1 MAGKNK
7 KKIIILTVPVGGGH
21 LTAAKIIHQALQAE
35 AGKEADIVTI
45 DVLDEWLPGS
55 PQFFTK
61 GYENSVKNFRSAP
74 YKLVYNF
81 ADAQPKL
88 VEEAFALVFQGL
100 GKKLLEREQPD
111 VIITTFPIVSYVIHK
126 VLQTLDKKVP
136 IISIV
141 TDAGDVHKLWFMG
154 INDTVITAT
163 EDTIAHAV
171 QSGVPREKLHYFGFP
186 VLESFKKLPSR
197 KKAREQLG
205 YQDIAS
211 VLITNGGLGMNP
223 HKVITIAEEIA
234 RRDFEHQVTFVCGK
248 NQSLYTTLTNMNF
261 GETPVRIFQFVDNMP
276 TLLAACDVVC
286 TKAGWLSVSE
296 AIEARRPMILFDVI
310 PGQEEPNAQ
319 YVLKHGFGEVIFNP
333 VHLVSRLEAL
343 LGQPALLK
351 AYQTV
356 YKDRV
361 SGSVA
366 AQRIAEFILQHL

>member
-1 MAGKNK
+1 MPGKK
-7 KKIIILTVPVGGGH
+7 KKIVVLTIPVGGGH

-35 AGKEADIVTI
+35 AGEAAEIVTI
-45 DVLDEWLPGS
+45 DVLHEWLPGS

-61 GYENSVKNFRSAP
+61 GYENSVKNFRSTP

-88 VEEAFALVFQGL
+88 VEDAFALVFQGL
-100 GKKLLEREQPD
+100 GKKLIEREQPD
-111 VIITTFPIVSYVIHK
+111 VIVTTFPIVSYVIHK
-126 VLQTLDKKVP
+126 VLQTLGRKMP

-171 QSGVPREKLHYFGFP
+171 RSGVPREKLHYFGFP
-186 VLESFKKLPSR
+186 VLTSFKKLPSR

-205 YQDIAS
+205 YRDMPT

-223 HKVITIAEEIA
+223 KKVLNIAEEIA
-234 RRDFEHQVTFVCGK
+234 ARKLPYQVAFICGK
-248 NQSLYTTLTNMNF
+248 NESLYNELMAMDF
-261 GETPVRIFQFVDNMP
+261 GQTPVHIYQFVPNMP
-276 TLLAACDVVC
+276 TFLAACDIVC

-296 AIEARRPMILFDVI
+296 AIEARRPMILFDII

-319 YVLKHGFGEVIFNP
+319 YVLKHGFGEVIANP
-333 VHLVSRLEAL
+333 ANVVSRLEAL
-343 LGQPALLK
+343 LGKPALLK

-361 SGSVA
+361 SGGVA
-366 AQRIAEFILQHL
+366 SKRIAEFILGQV